1 MSDGA
6 TGDATSASEVST
18 IDPELGA
25 RVRQLAGEYDIVR
38 NHIRAALVFLPEVA
52 ADVAEFAAEQHVR
65 NC

>member
-6 TGDATSASEVST
+6 TEGATSASDVSA

-25 RVRQLAGEYDIVR
+25 RVRQLAGEYGVVR
-38 NHIRAALVFLPEVA
+38 NHIRAALVFLPDAA
-52 ADVAEFAAEQHVR
+52 ADVAEFATEQHVR